1 MLESSVARIGFPS
14 LASCLPLHLLL
25 QSRSPCCGLGNTCPK
40 APLPVCTPAAWQQV
54 EQQLDGS
61 QSGESTCGP
70 VQYVEKTPN
79 PGLKSKWGAVVAL
92 GASG

>member
-1 MLESSVARIGFPS
+1 MLETLVAQTGFPS
-14 LASCLPLHLLL
+14 LGSCLPLHLLL
-25 QSRSPCCGLGNTCPK
+25 LSRSPHPRLGNTCSK

-61 QSGESTCGP
+61 RSGESACGP